1 MEKKVYEQ
9 CAIMKTAF
17 QNFVPTISTLK
28 MRHVLEY
35 QSKQNRNR
43 RKQNK
48 SIEATYNNSR
58 NRHRSNLS
66 NSIVHV
72 KRFVVVKKSEI
83 TFYDA

>member
-1 MEKKVYEQ
+1 MEKKVYER

-17 QNFVPTISTLK
+17 QNFVPTIST
-28 MRHVLEY
+28 RHVLEY